1 MRFATRLPGMAGFDP
16 RCRTVLPFPPS
27 RHHRPTDGTKSPE
40 HRPLTRHQKKLVETS
55 AQIQAERP
63 DRIDSL
69 HTVQCQ
75 CGIPYRNPGDQVRE
89 WDRKQ
94 GNAVLRI
101 EAGAAIDPR
110 SGEFVKLGLPYGEK
124 PRLVLIHLASEAVR
138 NESAVV
144 DVEDSMTAFA
154 RSLGMETNGQQLKAL
169 KDQLARLASSTV
181 RMGIVEEGRAV
192 QVNTQIVT
200 AFDLWFPKQADQRV
214 LWPSTVRLSD
224 EFFQSLGRH
233 AVPLDHRAVAALA
246 GSSMALDVYVWLAQ
260 RLHRVPPGKPQFIAW
275 PSAYEQ
281 FGQGFARLRDFRRQ
295 FLQTLAHVR
304 SAYPS
309 ARIAAD
315 EQGLTLENSPP
326 PVAPRYTAV
335 TPGPKPGHG
344 KLVAPPDEAEA
355 TASPAETADETAAEP
370 ASTP

>member
-1 MRFATRLPGMAGFDP
+1 MRTATRRRPAFGFDIRP
-16 RCRTVLPFPPS
+16 GRVLLSPAS
-27 RHHRPTDGTKSPE
+27 RHDPATDVTQPPE
-40 HRPLTRHQKKLVETS
+40 NLTLTRHQRRLVEAS
-55 AQIQAERP
+55 ALIQAVRP
-63 DRIDSL
+63 ERIDFL

-75 CGIPYRNPGDQVRE
+75 CGIPYKNPGDLVRE

-110 SGEFVKLGLPYGEK
+110 SGQFVKLGLPFGEK
-124 PRLVLIHLASEAVR
+124 PRLVLIHLASEAVG
-138 NESAVV
+138 NGSPVV

-200 AFDLWFPKQADQRV
+200 AFDLWFPKQPDQRV

-224 EFFQSLGRH
+224 EFYQSLGRH

-260 RLHRVPPGKPQFIAW
+260 RLHRVPPRTAAVHPLGRRLRPVRPGLRPRPRLPPPLPPDAR
-275 PSAYEQ
+275 P
-281 FGQGFARLRDFRRQ
+281 GQGRLPVGVPRRRRAGADPGTQPAARRPAPGR
-295 FLQTLAHVR
+295 
-304 SAYPS
+304 
-309 ARIAAD
+309 
-315 EQGLTLENSPP
+315 
-326 PVAPRYTAV
+326 PVPR
-335 TPGPKPGHG
+335 P
-344 KLVAPPDEAEA
+344 
-355 TASPAETADETAAEP
+355 ETAR
-370 ASTP
+370 